1 MIGSDIDIR
10 LATHEDIADIHHLLL
25 ELTSTLGKSEEA
37 GGTEQ
42 DIAKWG
48 FGENPRFEVMMA
60 FEHDRAVGLAVF
72 FSEYSTW
79 RGVPGV
85 YVQDLYVSDHLR
97 GSGLGRELLAAVK
110 QRARSWGGSYVRLT
124 VYDGNQEAL
133 SFYRHLGFQP
143 CENELPLVLVDP
155 INV

>member
-1 MIGSDIDIR
+1 MSKGDCDIR
-10 LATHEDIADIHHLLL
+10 LAALEDVADVQRLLI
-25 ELTSTLGKSEEA
+25 ELTDTLGKSAEA
-37 GGTEQ
+37 RGTAQ

-48 FGENPRFEVMMA
+48 FGDNPLFEVMLA
-60 FEHDRAVGLAVF
+60 FEQGRAVGLAVF

-85 YVQDLYVSDHLR
+85 YVQDLYVASQLR

-133 SFYRHLGFQP
+133 LFYQHLGFKP
-143 CENELPLVLVDP
+143 CQNELPLVLVNP
-155 INV
+155 IDV